1 VTQVNLLPPEALARQ
16 RTRRVIAGVVAGA
29 AVLVALFVFIY
40 FLQSTRLSKAE
51 KKLQAQEAV
60 NGRLQ
65 SQIAGLS
72 QFAQLKQ
79 DVTEKNMQLSGLL
92 SGQVLWSGILQ
103 DVSMIIPDKMSLTS
117 MNATLA
123 EANGSQPASGNG
135 LIGNIQF
142 AGVAADRPTISVW
155 LTRLEQEKGWV
166 NAWVS
171 SLTSSTD
178 AQGNKIIQFSGS
190 VDLTPDASTPVPPV

>member
-1 VTQVNLLPPEALARQ
+1 VTQVNLLPPEAVARQ
-16 RTRRVIAGVVAGA
+16 RTRRVMAGVVAGA

-79 DVTEKNMQLSGLL
+79 DVTDKNMELSNLL

-103 DVSMIIPDKMSLTS
+103 DVSMIIPDKMSLTT
-117 MNATLA
+117 MNSSLGGADS
-123 EANGSQPASGNG
+123 SQPTAANG
-135 LIGNIQF
+135 LIGSITF
-142 AGVAADRPTISVW
+142 SGVAADRPTISVW

-171 SLTSSTD
+171 TLTTITD
-178 AQGNKIIQFSGS
+178 AQGNKVIQFSGS
-190 VDLTPDASTPVPPV
+190 VDLTPDASTPVPQV